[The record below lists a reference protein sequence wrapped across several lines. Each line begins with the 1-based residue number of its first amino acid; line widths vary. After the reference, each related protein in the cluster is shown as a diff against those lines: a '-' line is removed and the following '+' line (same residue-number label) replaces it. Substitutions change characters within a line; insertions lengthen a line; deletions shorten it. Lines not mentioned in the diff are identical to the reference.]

1 MVKNPVPDEPTIRRQ
16 AGDSGGGGAL
26 AVHRLDWTNPAAMD
40 DSDLLAF
47 VTNQYEAG
55 KTRRY
60 EWEKTASEQLAWV
73 RGYQNYIWSDER
85 MALEPQE
92 LTDLPLQC
100 RDPIIINK
108 LRGFLLDSIGLILGR
123 AMSWEVYP
131 QTRENDDV
139 TSAKAQAKLLRH
151 FWGACSPSGQ
161 VKLLEA
167 FWMMFTTG
175 IVWGKCTWDPFAGPT
190 SFFDADMMREEGEDD
205 DEKTRGKWTQRLRE
219 LVGKKRK
226 VKADRVKLSGD
237 GLDLADGDLAVD
249 FLSGF
254 DVTEPEHCHLAEEAP
269 WIIVSKFRSIEYM
282 RERYKEAARGLEAD
296 SSQTLQQHRGY
307 NYAAGNAIG
316 RVGEYVN
323 GMTESTEVLVHEM
336 WRPRSPSAPKGFC
349 GIVAGQKVIKKV
361 ANPYVHGQIPLTT
374 FREHAEPEAF
384 RPVSTIADLMG
395 LQRARNKQRSLIHAH
410 LHMSIDPRIMNESG
424 SGLPEEAFSNGPK
437 VINMKEGGI
446 NKVKAFEYPNPPS
459 YMGALD
465 EMNVRDME
473 DVGRVHRSTAGSKE
487 PGTQSGKH
495 AQLMIEGDQRG
506 RTATK
511 LLIQAGAERL
521 GAQML
526 ALIWQYYTEERS
538 ILITGE
544 RSAPEVLT
552 FKGRTLISR
561 PPVGPD
567 AANVRAMIS
576 DQASMEDVIAK
587 VEGLTKMGYL
597 SAEREDD
604 RRMVM
609 RWINEQVP
617 AQTDEESEHRTNA
630 AIENELLMGDAKERS
645 KIRCAWGDNDAVHI
659 REHEMLTTT
668 ARYKEAAAKDKQV
681 GVGFLVHLQEHLF
694 NRALKVMYPEVIK
707 ERTAE
712 YLRGLAPPEPPQG
725 MPAPMPTPPMST
737 GPPGMMMGPGAMGPP
752 PGMRGTPPIAPIGI
766 RPPMNGPLPGVP
778 LAPGSPAGVS

>member
-1 MVKNPVPDEPTIRRQ
+1 MVRNAVPDEPTIRRQ
-16 AGDSGGGGAL
+16 AAEPGSGGAL
-26 AVHRLDWTNPAAMD
+26 AVHRLDWTNPAKMD
-40 DSDLLAF
+40 DGDLLAF
-47 VTNQYEAG
+47 VANQYEAG

-60 EWEKTASEQLAWV
+60 EWEKKASEQLAWV
-73 RGYQNYIWSDER
+73 RGYQNYVWSDER

-92 LTDLPLQC
+92 LADLPLQC

-123 AMSWEVYP
+123 PMSWEVYP

-161 VKLLEA
+161 IKLLEA

-190 SFFDADMMREEGEDD
+190 SFFDADMMREEGEKD
-205 DEKTRGKWTQRLRE
+205 DEKTRVKWTDRLKG
-219 LVGKKRK
+219 LVAKKRK
-226 VKADRVKLSGD
+226 TNPERVKLAED
-237 GLDLADGDLAVD
+237 GLDLADGDLALD
-249 FLSGF
+249 FVSGF
-254 DVTEPEHCHLAEEAP
+254 DVTEPEHCHLVEEAS
-269 WIIVSKFRSIEYM
+269 WCIVSRFRTIEYM
-282 RERYKEAARGLEAD
+282 RERFKEDAEGLEAD

-307 NYAAGNAIG
+307 NYAAGNAVGRIG
-316 RVGEYVN
+316 EHTDGV
-323 GMTESTEVLVHEM
+323 TESTEVLVHEL
-336 WRPRSPSAPKGFC
+336 WRPRSPSAPKGVC
-349 GIVAGQKVIKKV
+349 IIIAGQKVIKKA

-410 LHMSIDPRIMNESG
+410 LTMSIDPRILNEKG
-424 SGLPEEAFSNGPK
+424 SGLPDDFASTGPK
-437 VINMKEGGI
+437 LVPLADGGI
-446 NKVKAFEYPNPPS
+446 LKVKAFEYPNPPS
-459 YMGALD
+459 YLGALD

-521 GAQML
+521 GGQML

-538 ILITGE
+538 IQITGE

-567 AANVRAMIS
+567 AANVRAMIG

-609 RWINEQVP
+609 RWVNEQVP

-630 AIENELLMGDAKERS
+630 AMENEMLMGDAKDRGS
-645 KIRCAWGDNDAVHI
+645 LRVAYGDNDAVHI

-668 ARYKEAAAKDKQV
+668 AGYKEAKAKDPQV
-681 GVGFLVHLQEHLF
+681 AVAFLVHLHEHLF
-694 NRALKVMYPEVIK
+694 SRLIKTMYPEAMK
-707 ERTAE
+707 ERVAE
-712 YLRGLAPPEPPQG
+712 YLRGIGPPRGPEG
-725 MPAPMPTPPMST
+725 MPPMPPM
-737 GPPGMMMGPGAMGPP
+737 PQPGMMMGPGAMGPP
-752 PGMRGTPPIAPIGI
+752 PGVPIEPIQNRGMG
-766 RPPMNGPLPGVP
+766 NGPMRPMP
-778 LAPGSPAGVS
+778 LAPAMPPGVS